1 MCKHIAFTEL
11 SYYAKFQCA
20 NVFLGVTKHVKT
32 EFTLQKYIQHLKIL
46 FERLTIWYSIFMLSR
61 QFPSSK

>member
-46 FERLTIWYSIFMLSR
+46 FERLT
-61 QFPSSK
+61 KH